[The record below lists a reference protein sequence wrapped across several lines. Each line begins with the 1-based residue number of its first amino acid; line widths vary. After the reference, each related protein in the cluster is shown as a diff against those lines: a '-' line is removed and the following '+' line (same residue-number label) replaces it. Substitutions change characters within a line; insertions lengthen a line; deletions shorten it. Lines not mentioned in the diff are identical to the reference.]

1 MAGFNNA
8 QGKSQY
14 AGKGQGQGSNRPG
27 NFSPRGQGQGQ
38 GQKSEIPPTT
48 HYMVTPKDEQGQKQ
62 YVNGVFI
69 TENETG
75 MKIRVKEGIAPGTY
89 YINKKKDKSEDAPK
103 F

>member
-14 AGKGQGQGSNRPG
+14 ASKGQGSSNRPG
-27 NFSPRGQGQGQ
+27 NYSPRPQKQGQG
-38 GQKSEIPPTT
+38 EIPPTT